1 MSQFTFEQLP
11 QAMDQVITTLD
22 ELKDLI
28 IKSLEKPEEPKD
40 DSSMN
45 IDELRKYLPDHP
57 AKSTIY
63 GWVGAGLI
71 PFHKYSKKLSFK
83 KSEIDEWLDKGSG
96 RTAEEIQDIAIEYVN
111 RKRI

>member
-1 MSQFTFEQLP
+1 
-11 QAMDQVITTLD
+11 MDQVLSSLD
-22 ELKDLI
+22 ELKGLI
-28 IKSLEKPEEPKD
+28 LKSLEKPEEPQD

-45 IDELRKYLPDHP
+45 INELREYLPDHP

-83 KSEIDEWLDKGSG
+83 KAEIDEWLDKGLAKSAG
-96 RTAEEIQDIAIEYVN
+96 EIQDIAIDYVN